1 MPEICLV
8 CARDMIE
15 IYLGYAWDTPETL
28 RHIFDMP
35 EICMRY
41 AWDIPEISLILSW
54 DMPEICL
61 RYPWDYQ
68 KRLLVSYW
76 SNCSQIDQ
84 EKACHLSVNS
94 NLSITVM
101 MKKLALYAWI
111 DSEGPLK
118 SKVGHFQ
125 KHLLASYQSNCSHSD
140 EEKTCQ
146 WSVNLTLSVMAILKE
161 NVVL

>member
-1 MPEICLV
+1 MNNYP
-8 CARDMIE
+8 
-15 IYLGYAWDTPETL
+15 TL
-28 RHIFDMP
+28 SENQDFSGTEHP
-35 EICMRY
+35 
-41 AWDIPEISLILSW
+41 
-54 DMPEICL
+54 
-61 RYPWDYQ
+61 
-68 KRLLVSYW
+68 
-76 SNCSQIDQ
+76 IDQ
-84 EKACHLSVNS
+84 RPVCKFKFVHYSHVEKSS
-94 NLSITVM
+94 T
-101 MKKLALYAWI
+101 LYAWI